1 MFVSRELS
9 VDDAKLKNRAL
20 QKRRELINENIDKQ
34 NLRIRDGNLYQK
46 IENRWTAVA
55 TEKTENSIS
64 N

>member
-9 VDDAKLKNRAL
+9 VDEAKLENQAL

-34 NLRIRDGNLYQK
+34 NLRIGDRKLYQK

>member
-9 VDDAKLKNRAL
+9 VDEAKLESQAL

-34 NLRIRDGNLYQK
+34 NLRTRDGKLYQK

-55 TEKTENSIS
+55 TEKKENSIS

>member
-1 MFVSRELS
+1 MDE
-9 VDDAKLKNRAL
+9 AKLENQAL

-34 NLRIRDGNLYQK
+34 NLRIRDGKLYQK

-55 TEKTENSIS
+55 TEKTENSKS

>member
-9 VDDAKLKNRAL
+9 VDDAKLKNQAL

-55 TEKTENSIS
+55 TEKTDNSIS